1 MAYALLFIIHYSFF
15 ITSLF
20 IFHFSFLIIYSIFAD
35 VNKKDNEMRRF
46 IIVAVMA
53 LGVLAA
59 RAVGYNEARQEA
71 LFLTDKMAYELGLN
85 QAQYDAVYEINFDY
99 FMSVNSSKDIKGTYL
114 SRRNYDINFVLTPM
128 QYSKFYKADYFYTP
142 AKWSNGVVLKVY
154 TRYTNRSKMYYPM
167 PRSYRYYRGEHGKKY
182 NNISW
187 YKGKDFKSSH
197 AIRSN
202 GHDITYGSGTSTGH
216 GIRSG
221 HNSNTNRHGHS
232 IGTGAK
238 PGKHNSGIGHGVTT
252 GKKKPNKN
260 NSGIGHGATT
270 GKKKPTK
277 ENNTGIGSGV
287 SIGSGA
293 GTNSTGIGHGVG
305 TRSH

>member
-1 MAYALLFIIHYSFF
+1 
-15 ITSLF
+15 
-20 IFHFSFLIIYSIFAD
+20 
-35 VNKKDNEMRRF
+35 MRRF

-59 RAVGYNEARQEA
+59 RAMGYNEARQEA

-154 TRYTNRSKMYYPM
+154 TRYTNRSKMYYPV

-202 GHDITYGSGTSTGH
+202 GSDIAYGSGTGH

-221 HNSNTNRHGHS
+221 HNSSTSRHGHS
-232 IGTGAK
+232 
-238 PGKHNSGIGHGVTT
+238 VTT
-252 GKKKPNKN
+252 GKKKPNK
-260 NSGIGHGATT
+260 
-270 GKKKPTK
+270 
-277 ENNTGIGSGV
+277 NNTGIGSGV

-293 GTNSTGIGHGVG
+293 GIGSGASTNSTGIGHGVG

>member
-1 MAYALLFIIHYSFF
+1 
-15 ITSLF
+15 
-20 IFHFSFLIIYSIFAD
+20 
-35 VNKKDNEMRRF
+35 MRRF
-46 IIVAVMA
+46 IIIAVMA

-59 RAVGYNEARQEA
+59 RAMSYSEARQEA
-71 LFLTDKMAYELGLN
+71 LFLTDKMAYELRLN

-114 SRRNYDINFVLTPM
+114 NRRNYDINFVLTPM

-154 TRYTNRSKMYYPM
+154 TRYTNRSKMYYPV
-167 PRSYRYYRGEHGKKY
+167 PRSYRHYRGEHGKKY

-202 GHDITYGSGTSTGH
+202 GHAITYGSGTRT
-216 GIRSG
+216 
-221 HNSNTNRHGHS
+221 
-232 IGTGAK
+232 
-238 PGKHNSGIGHGVTT
+238 GHGVTT

-260 NSGIGHGATT
+260 NTGIGHGATT

-287 SIGSGA
+287 SVGSGAGIGSGA
-293 GTNSTGIGHGVG
+293 SVGTG
-305 TRSH
+305 TRSHSNSGWFKGERK